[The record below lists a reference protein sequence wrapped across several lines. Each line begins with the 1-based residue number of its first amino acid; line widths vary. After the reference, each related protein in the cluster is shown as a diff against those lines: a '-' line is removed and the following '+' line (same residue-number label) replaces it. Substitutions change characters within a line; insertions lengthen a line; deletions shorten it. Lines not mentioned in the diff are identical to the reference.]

1 MRSVFPRPLLNAVFQ
16 ILNRGG
22 SESLE
27 YDKKVRE
34 ELEGYFGSANRSF
47 AKEFNLPLDV
57 KGYWL

>member
-1 MRSVFPRPLLNAVFQ
+1 
-16 ILNRGG
+16 LNRGG